1 MKTLSI
7 SEAKQ
12 HFGRVADEALR
23 GHPVLIMRKSRL
35 LVLQEY
41 VLPESIPMRPEGYFN
56 DLYTREEAKTS
67 NRLASRGPRRIVR

>member
-12 HFGRVADEALR
+12 HFGRVADEVLR

-41 VLPESIPMRPEGYFN
+41 VLPEPIPMHPEGYFK
-56 DLYTREEAKTS
+56 DLYTKEEARNS